1 MAVDQPSHDFD
12 DDLAD
17 AAAAKASAARVLQ
30 RGLGRWPNPPPVA
43 DLALGAASIRNG
55 VRRER
60 DPYTTIAQAA
70 DFGDALPGDD
80 QELWLRAAGALVE
93 MPGDAPLSVAEEA
106 AVLSLRPADWLGAV
120 LELVRAGVGAVAAPP
135 KLVDYIDAC
144 PELEGEVAD
153 ADRALLQR
161 AFQVV
166 LAHWEAIGAVDA
178 GQRLTPLGLWGLP
191 RALALAWGHPP
202 E

>member
-1 MAVDQPSHDFD
+1 MAVDQPNHDFD

-17 AAAAKASAARVLQ
+17 AAAAEARAARVLH
-30 RGLGRWPNPPPVA
+30 RGLGEWPNPPPVA
-43 DLALGAASIRNG
+43 DLALGAASIRDG
-55 VRRER
+55 VRRDR

-70 DFGDALPGDD
+70 DLGDALPGDD

-93 MPGDAPLSVAEEA
+93 MPGDAPLSLAEEA

-178 GQRLTPLGLWGLP
+178 EQRLTPLGRWGLP